1 MSSTNTR
8 LNPTPEPG
16 TSPGT
21 SPGGTLSPADRT
33 GSREI
38 TGTRESTATR
48 LTSNVGLP
56 HVEATGTLIAPLEAG
71 ELPNVAAI
79 RGLRLDQIL
88 LLTTTALVVVIVG
101 MVAALSVASTQSQF
115 EETARRSTERIQE
128 QARELGQTV
137 GRTLAL
143 TSVTNLRDN
152 NYDFLQGVAGS
163 MVGAN
168 PNILRVQIIDPE
180 GVVMADSEPKAADA
194 PDKPAAD
201 GASDDAP
208 AKRVVEQRLVQAFF
222 QNQAVYEIHEPI
234 NYGSSSGMG
243 LVVISYS
250 LRALQNQLG
259 ELERDKRATM
269 ETNTWRMLALGVG
282 FVVLAGVV
290 AAFQSRR
297 ITRPLGVLTHK
308 VMQLAAGD
316 LGARTQSA
324 TGAGREVKTLGV
336 VFNHMAER
344 IKVLLDDVRA
354 KAQLERE
361 VSLARTVQETL
372 LPGRDA
378 VQVGPLRIAGLVVT
392 ADACGG
398 DWWFRAVLDE
408 QRVVIGIGD
417 VTGHGLSTS
426 LVATS
431 ATSGFASAMTLRE
444 PTEVNAQMLITALNV
459 TLANVGRGE
468 HQMSSALAVIDVS
481 NGLVDYAA
489 GAHPSPL
496 VFNKHSGQVASLP
509 ARGPL
514 LGASVTSQFS
524 SRQAQLRPGDIIVWY
539 TDGITEARDGAGR
552 MYGTQRL
559 AAAVQAHAHL
569 SAEALRDALL
579 ADARAHSAGQPQRDD
594 ITVVVAEYS
603 PA

>member
-21 SPGGTLSPADRT
+21 SPGGTSPQVERT

-101 MVAALSVASTQSQF
+101 LVAALSVASTQSQF

-128 QARELGQTV
+128 QARELGRTVGQTV
-137 GRTLAL
+137 AL

-152 NYDFLQGVAGS
+152 NYAFLEGVAGS
-163 MVGAN
+163 IVSTN
-168 PNILRVQIIDPE
+168 PNILRVQILDPE
-180 GVVMADSEPKAADA
+180 GLVMADSEPKAAEAPTEADA
-194 PDKPAAD
+194 PEAAPS
-201 GASDDAP
+201 GRAA
-208 AKRVVEQRLVQAFF
+208 EQRLVQAFYR
-222 QNQAVYEIHEPI
+222 NQAVYEIQEPI
-234 NYGSSSGMG
+234 DYGSTSGKG

-250 LRALQNQLG
+250 LRALQEQL
-259 ELERDKRATM
+259 EVLERDKRVTVRA
-269 ETNTWRMLALGVG
+269 NTVRMLALGLG

-297 ITRPLGVLTHK
+297 ITRPLGMLTHK

-316 LGARTQSA
+316 LGARTQVAS
-324 TGAGREVKTLGV
+324 GAGREVKTLGV

-514 LGASVTSQFS
+514 LGASVTSQFT
-524 SRQAQLRPGDIIVWY
+524 SRQAQLSPGDIIVWY
-539 TDGITEARDGAGR
+539 TDGITEARDGTGR

-559 AAAVQAHAHL
+559 AAAVQAHANL

-579 ADARAHSAGQPQRDD
+579 ADARAYSAGQPQRDD

>member
-1 MSSTNTR
+1 MSSSTNTR
-8 LNPTPEPG
+8 LNPEPESG

-21 SPGGTLSPADRT
+21 SPGAAPSPTERT
-33 GSREI
+33 GTREI
-38 TGTRESTATR
+38 TGTTESTATR
-48 LTSNVGLP
+48 LTAELGLP
-56 HVEATGTLIAPLEAG
+56 HAESTSTLIAPLEAG

-79 RGLRLDQIL
+79 RGPRLDQIL

-101 MVAALSVASTQSQF
+101 LLAALSVASTQSQF

-128 QARELGQTV
+128 QARELGRTV
-137 GRTLAL
+137 GQTLAL

-152 NYDFLQGVAGS
+152 NYAFLEGVAGS
-163 MVGAN
+163 IVTTN
-168 PNILRVQIIDPE
+168 PNILRVQILDPE
-180 GVVMADSEPKAADA
+180 GLVMADSEPKAEGGQDA
-194 PDKPAAD
+194 E
-201 GASDDAP
+201 AP
-208 AKRVVEQRLVQAFF
+208 APRTAEQRLVQAFYR
-222 QNQAVYEIHEPI
+222 NQPVYEIQEPI
-234 NYGSSSGMG
+234 DYGSTSGKG

-250 LRALQNQLG
+250 LRSLQEQL
-259 ELERDKRATM
+259 EALERDKRATVRA
-269 ETNTWRMLALGVG
+269 NTTRMLALGLG

-297 ITRPLGVLTHK
+297 ITRPLGVLTGK

-316 LGARTQSA
+316 LGARTQA
-324 TGAGREVKTLGV
+324 APGAGREVRTLGV

-398 DWWFRAVLDE
+398 DWWFRAALDDH
-408 QRVVIGIGD
+408 RVVIGIGD

-444 PTEVNAQMLITALNV
+444 PAEVNAQMLITALNV

-481 NGLVDYAA
+481 NGYIDYAA
-489 GAHPSPL
+489 GAHPSPF
-496 VFNKHSGQVASLP
+496 VYNKLTGQAASLP

-514 LGASVTSQFS
+514 LGASVSSQFT
-524 SRQAQLRPGDIIVWY
+524 SRQAQLRPGDIVVWY
-539 TDGITEARDGAGR
+539 TDGLTESRDGSGR
-552 MYGTQRL
+552 LYGTQRL

-569 SAEALRDALL
+569 SAEAVREALL
-579 ADARAHSAGQPQRDD
+579 ADARAFSAGLPQRDD

-603 PA
+603 PV

>member
-1 MSSTNTR
+1 MSLSSTNTR

-16 TSPGT
+16 TSSGT
-21 SPGGTLSPADRT
+21 SPGGTSPQAERT

-48 LTSNVGLP
+48 LTANVGLP

-101 MVAALSVASTQSQF
+101 LLAALSVASTQSQF

-128 QARELGQTV
+128 QARELGRTV
-137 GRTLAL
+137 GQTLAL

-152 NYDFLQGVAGS
+152 NYAFLEGVAGS
-163 MVGAN
+163 IVSTN
-168 PNILRVQIIDPE
+168 PNILRVQILDPE
-180 GVVMADSEPKAADA
+180 GLVMADSEPKAADA
-194 PDKPAAD
+194 PSEAEAPENAPSGRAA
-201 GASDDAP
+201 
-208 AKRVVEQRLVQAFF
+208 EQRLVQAFYR
-222 QNQAVYEIHEPI
+222 NQAVYEIQEPI
-234 NYGSSSGMG
+234 DYGSTSGKG

-250 LRALQNQLG
+250 LRALQEQL
-259 ELERDKRATM
+259 EVLERDKRATVRA
-269 ETNTWRMLALGVG
+269 NTVRMLGLGLG

-324 TGAGREVKTLGV
+324 SGAGREVKTLGV

-514 LGASVTSQFS
+514 LGASVTSQFT

-539 TDGITEARDGAGR
+539 TDGITEARDGTGR

-559 AAAVQAHAHL
+559 AAAVQTHAHL

-579 ADARAHSAGQPQRDD
+579 ADARAYSAGQPQRDD